1 MNSHKGI
8 SVASLRYS
16 WVCGVSGVSY
26 QPLVMQQRL
35 SNQQQGKQEL
45 VSGVYGW
52 MDRDVLGVGWCGV
65 GMLGVV
71 EAVCV
76 CERRRLVRS

>member
-1 MNSHKGI
+1 
-8 SVASLRYS
+8 
-16 WVCGVSGVSY
+16 
-26 QPLVMQQRL
+26 MQQRL

-52 MDRDVLGVGWCGV
+52 MDRDVLGMGWCGV

-76 CERRRLVRS
+76 CV